1 MHDVR
6 LSDSSRDS
14 SPKRSSWGGAFGLSW
29 EKWALQ
35 HPLMPVMLARSSSP
49 LDLGSSSSLHFPGS
63 AANGST
69 YAGNNSAE
77 NSFGG
82 HHLSADDSFGRSG
95 EKVEEC
101 GQCGRRYKLK
111 SSLRNHIKWECG
123 KEPQFQC
130 PFCSYR
136 AKQKMHV
143 VRHVE
148 RMHKEKIEA
157 LGTTT
162 D

>member
-1 MHDVR
+1 M
-6 LSDSSRDS
+6 
-14 SPKRSSWGGAFGLSW
+14 
-29 EKWALQ
+29 Q
-35 HPLMPVMLARSSSP
+35 HPLMPAILARSSSP
-49 LDLGSSSSLHFPGS
+49 LDLGSGSSVHFSSS
-63 AANGST
+63 AANGSP
-69 YAGNNSAE
+69 YSGSSSAE
-77 NSFGG
+77 NS
-82 HHLSADDSFGRSG
+82 LTAAALDDFGRSG
-95 EKVEEC
+95 EKAEEC
-101 GQCGRRYKLK
+101 PRCGRRYKLK

-148 RMHKEKIEA
+148 RMHKEKIGA
-157 LGTTT
+157 FSTTV

>member
-1 MHDVR
+1 
-6 LSDSSRDS
+6 
-14 SPKRSSWGGAFGLSW
+14 
-29 EKWALQ
+29 
-35 HPLMPVMLARSSSP
+35 MLARSGSP
-49 LDLGSSSSLHFPGS
+49 LDLGSGSSLHFPGS
-63 AANGST
+63 VANGSA
-69 YAGNNSAE
+69 YGGNNSAE
-77 NSFGG
+77 NSFASGG
-82 HHLSADDSFGRSG
+82 LDDSFGRSG

-101 GQCGRRYKLK
+101 SRCGRRYKLK

-148 RMHKEKIEA
+148 RMHKEKIGA
-157 LGTTT
+157 LGTPT

>member
-1 MHDVR
+1 M
-6 LSDSSRDS
+6 
-14 SPKRSSWGGAFGLSW
+14 
-29 EKWALQ
+29 Q
-35 HPLMPVMLARSSSP
+35 HPLMPIMLARSSSP
-49 LDLGSSSSLHFPGS
+49 LDLGSGSSVHFPGS
-63 AANGST
+63 AANGSPFSGSGT
-69 YAGNNSAE
+69 AE
-77 NSFGG
+77 NSFGTG
-82 HHLSADDSFGRSG
+82 GLEDSFGRSE
-95 EKVEEC
+95 EKAEAC
-101 GQCGRRYKLK
+101 SRCGRRYKLK

-148 RMHKEKIEA
+148 RMHKEKLA
-157 LGTTT
+157 AFGASS